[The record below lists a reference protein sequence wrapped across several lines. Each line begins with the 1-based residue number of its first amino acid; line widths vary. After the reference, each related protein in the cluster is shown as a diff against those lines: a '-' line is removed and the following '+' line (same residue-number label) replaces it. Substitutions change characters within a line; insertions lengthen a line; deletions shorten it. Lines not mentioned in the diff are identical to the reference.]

1 MSEGT
6 LLLVGAGLLQIPAIH
21 VAKSMG
27 LRVVATDRDPQP
39 LAFRLVDES
48 ITLDTKDVG
57 GHVELGAS
65 AGDGRRSGRRVHR
78 GCRRRSDRRPRRP
91 GCWSP
96 WL

>member
-27 LRVVATDRDPQP
+27 LRVVATDRDPRAV
-39 LAFRLVDES
+39 AFRLVDES

-57 GHVELGAS
+57 GHVELARQL
-65 AGDGRRSGRRVHR
+65 ATKEI
-78 GCRRRSDRRPRRP
+78 
-91 GCWSP
+91 WSP
-96 WL
+96 CTPRVPTSK